1 MQNQASRQR
10 TGSKQSV
17 SHSAYTALKRL
28 IHTAI
33 MGAAVALII
42 CLFIVYEQYQ
52 SQWLSIQTDQPGKS
66 VSQQYAKIIA
76 PALSNDDITE
86 MESLIAIAMSDPAV
100 MSVSIFDSKGKYI
113 APLPR
118 GESVVTITRENPTP
132 PVTYLEVIQNS
143 EGQALGYLN
152 VNIDA
157 NYILDDPLT
166 LRQQQVFIAMLIIAL
181 ALIVGVYIT
190 RGFYKFRPWL
200 TRVLQANNKLTQQP

>member
-52 SQWLSIQTDQPGKS
+52 SQWLNIQTDQPGKS

>member
-42 CLFIVYEQYQ
+42 CLFVVYEKYQ
-52 SQWLSIQTDQPGKS
+52 SQWVSVQTEQPGRS
-66 VSQQYAKIIA
+66 VSQQYAKILA
-76 PALSNDDITE
+76 PALSSNDITE
-86 MESLIAIAMSDPAV
+86 LENLATIAVSDPAV

-118 GESVVTITRENPTP
+118 GESVVTVTRENPIP
-132 PVTYLEVIQNS
+132 PVTYLEVIEGD
-143 EGQALGYLN
+143 EGQTLGYLS
-152 VNIDA
+152 VNIDTD
-157 NYILDDPLT
+157 YILDNPLT
-166 LRQQQVFIAMLIIAL
+166 LRQQQVFIAILIIAL
-181 ALIVGVYIT
+181 ALIVGIYIT

-200 TRVLQANNKLTQQP
+200 TRVLHTNDKLTQHP